1 MPTQNDIRSQITNQ
15 IIEALE
21 EGVIPWRKPWTA
33 IGGSAFP
40 TNISTK
46 RAYRGVNVLLLQ
58 LAEMKHRYPFGL
70 WASYK
75 QWQALGGQ
83 VRRGE
88 KGTQIVFFKP
98 VTRTR
103 TDDNGQEVEE
113 SFPLLRTFHVF
124 NVAQV
129 DGEIA
134 DQYRNTIPVE
144 AVFDDVDQEG
154 FFRAI
159 EATKADIRYGGDEAV
174 YFRPPHDHIQLPHA
188 EQFSSFPSF
197 AETLLHE
204 LVHWSEW
211 RLAWDGNYAEGEL
224 RAEIGSV
231 FLSQALDIPHSSDL
245 TNHVAYI
252 QSWLKAL
259 RNDPSFIIRASSAAS
274 KAADFI
280 LSYSRQSEEEPVEQ
294 PAAA

>member
-1 MPTQNDIRSQITNQ
+1 MPTQTEIRIQITNQ

-21 EGVIPWRKPWTA
+21 DGVIPWRKPWSS
-33 IGGSAFP
+33 IGAYSFP

-46 RAYRGVNVLLLQ
+46 RFYRGVNVLLLQ
-58 LAEMKHRYPFGL
+58 LTEMKAGYPFGL

-75 QWQALGGQ
+75 QWKALGGQ

-88 KGTQIVFFKP
+88 KGTQIVFYKP
-98 VTRTR
+98 ISRTR
-103 TDDNGQEVEE
+103 TEDNGQEVEE

-129 DGEIA
+129 DGAFA
-134 DQYRNTIPVE
+134 DNYRNAAPVE
-144 AVFDDVDQEG
+144 TVFDDASQKD
-154 FFRAI
+154 FFRAVD
-159 EATKADIRYGGDEAV
+159 ATEADIRYGGDKA
-174 YFRPPHDHIQLPHA
+174 YYARPPLDCIQIPQA
-188 EQFSSFPSF
+188 EQFSSFSAF

-211 RLAWDGNYAEGEL
+211 RLGWTGNYAEGEL

-231 FLSQALDIPHSSDL
+231 FLSQSLAIPQSGDL

-259 RNDPSFIIRASSAAS
+259 KNDPGFIVRAASAAS
-274 KAADFI
+274 KAADFV
-280 LSYSRQSEEEPVEQ
+280 LSHSRDPV
-294 PAAA
+294 PAG